1 MVGGRGN
8 PVAAAIAAIG
18 VGVHG
23 RRSPGL
29 ANSRTTMDAIAG
41 GSVVQSRCDRDDDL
55 GFGAVCSSGISAV
68 RLLSVLNQTS
78 RMASVQPNAVWAT
91 VMFTV

>member
-8 PVAAAIAAIG
+8 PVAAAIAAVG

-29 ANSRTTMDAIAG
+29 ANSRTSVDAIAG

-55 GFGAVCSSGISAV
+55 GVGALCPSGISAV
-68 RLLSVLNQTS
+68 CLLSVLNQTS
-78 RMASVQPNAVWAT
+78 RTASVQSDAVWVT
-91 VMFTV
+91 VIFTV